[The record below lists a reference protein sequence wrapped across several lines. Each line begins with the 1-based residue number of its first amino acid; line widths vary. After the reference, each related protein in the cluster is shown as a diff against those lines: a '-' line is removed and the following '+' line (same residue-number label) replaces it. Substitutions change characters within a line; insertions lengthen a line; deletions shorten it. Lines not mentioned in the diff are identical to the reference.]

1 MDKFNELKKLQKNA
15 YCKYSNFKVAA
26 IVETE
31 IGEFKGVNVENA
43 AFGDTICA
51 ERSAIC
57 SAISN
62 GAQQIIKIYLLT
74 DGLDC
79 NISTPC
85 GACRQV
91 MSEFMNIDS
100 EIVVYDQNQ
109 NFKIFTVGQLLP
121 NSFNLK

>member
-1 MDKFNELKKLQKNA
+1 MNKFEQLKKLQENA

-31 IGEFKGVNVENA
+31 IGEFVGVNVENA

-62 GAQQIIKIYLLT
+62 GAKQIQKVYLLT
-74 DGLDC
+74 DGMDC

-91 MSEFMNIDS
+91 MSEFMNLDS
-100 EIVVYDQNQ
+100 QIVVYDQNE
-109 NFKIFTVGQLLP
+109 NSRTFTMKELLP
-121 NSFNLK
+121 NSFNLV